1 MQVKKNP
8 DLDLTRNS
16 GLYFTIGLCLML
28 FVTKGLLNY
37 KTYDKQDIALEL
49 LQMEEVDEEEIPITE
64 QILTPPPP
72 PPPPAAPEVITVVE
86 DVVEIEETI
95 IESTEISMED
105 AIEEREV
112 YIDDVNVE
120 ELEEDVSVP
129 FAVVEKVP
137 VWPGCKGKNNTEL
150 RKCFQKKMNEH
161 VMENFKYPEI
171 ALEMGVHGRVFILF
185 NINSD
190 GQVTNIKTRGPDKV
204 LEKEAARIISLV
216 PNMIPGKQR
225 GRNVSVPYSLPIS
238 FTMVN

>member
-37 KTYDKQDIALEL
+37 KTYDKQDIALEM
-49 LQMEEVDEEEIPITE
+49 LQMDEVDEEEIPITE

-95 IESTEISMED
+95 IESSETSMDE

-112 YIDDVNVE
+112 YIEDIDVE
-120 ELEEDVSVP
+120 EVEEDVSVP
-129 FAVVEKVP
+129 FAVVENVP
-137 VWPGCKGKNNTEL
+137 VWPGCKGKNNYEL
-150 RKCFQKKMNEH
+150 RKCFQKKMIAH
-161 VMENFKYPEI
+161 VIENFRYPES
-171 ALEMGVHGRVFILF
+171 ALEMGINGRVFVLF

-204 LEKEAARIISLV
+204 LEKEAERIISLV
-216 PNMIPGKQR
+216 PKMKPGKQR
-225 GRNVSVPYSLPIS
+225 GRNVSVPYSLPIN
-238 FTMVN
+238 FQLDN

>member
-1 MQVKKNP
+1 M
-8 DLDLTRNS
+8 
-16 GLYFTIGLCLML
+16 
-28 FVTKGLLNY
+28 
-37 KTYDKQDIALEL
+37 
-49 LQMEEVDEEEIPITE
+49 
-64 QILTPPPP
+64 
-72 PPPPAAPEVITVVE
+72 
-86 DVVEIEETI
+86 
-95 IESTEISMED
+95 
-105 AIEEREV
+105 
-112 YIDDVNVE
+112 
-120 ELEEDVSVP
+120 P

-150 RKCFQKKMNEH
+150 RKCFQKKMNKH

>member
-1 MQVKKNP
+1 
-8 DLDLTRNS
+8 
-16 GLYFTIGLCLML
+16 ML

-216 PNMIPGKQR
+216 PKMIPGKQR